1 MSACYLRSGWF
12 IFKPREHLRP
22 TSPWSVTSEQNN
34 LASGTL
40 VGWSFVVI
48 GAKWS
53 SKDRKGWGILRC
65 SAVFFPCCSRSS
77 SWALHYVCIRN
88 MFWAFFF
95 AIKVNKKYS
104 TYNTNRAPIIIAA
117 VRFPRVCLYGEIQ
130 FGRYLGHTTGHR
142 NSSQRKSSRQ
152 EGKDLLT

>member
-1 MSACYLRSGWF
+1 MLVTCALDDLFLSPASTSGRRVRGLLPASRTTLR
-12 IFKPREHLRP
+12 R
-22 TSPWSVTSEQNN
+22 
-34 LASGTL
+34 AL
-40 VGWSFVVI
+40 VGWSFGVI

-142 NSSQRKSSRQ
+142 NSSQRKSSCQ